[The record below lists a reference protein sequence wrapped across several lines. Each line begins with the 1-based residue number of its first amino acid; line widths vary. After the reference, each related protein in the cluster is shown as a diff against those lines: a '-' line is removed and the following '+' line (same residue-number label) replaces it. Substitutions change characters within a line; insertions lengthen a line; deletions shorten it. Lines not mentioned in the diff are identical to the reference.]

1 MIEEA
6 SPDLILMGGD
16 MSDEKSSIEGSR
28 ILFEGLKDKYPIYYV
43 SGNHEHWMFDS
54 DGVFDMVKENSITV
68 IDNTYVTIT
77 INGEHLLLAGLKDPD
92 ATLHYS
98 SKDILR
104 KNLETL
110 DENLMLDYTIDPDTY
125 KILLSHRPEH
135 INTYKE
141 FDYDLVL
148 SGHAHGGQVRIPY
161 ILNGLYAPNQG
172 FFPPKYAGGYY
183 KVNDQMDFIIGRGLS
198 LKKISTKNHES
209 TRSLSH

>member
-77 INGEHLLLAGLKDPD
+77 INGEHLLLAGLKD
-92 ATLHYS
+92 
-98 SKDILR
+98 
-104 KNLETL
+104 
-110 DENLMLDYTIDPDTY
+110 LMQLCTTHP
-125 KILLSHRPEH
+125 KI
-135 INTYKE
+135 Y
-141 FDYDLVL
+141 
-148 SGHAHGGQVRIPY
+148 
-161 ILNGLYAPNQG
+161 
-172 FFPPKYAGGYY
+172 
-183 KVNDQMDFIIGRGLS
+183 
-198 LKKISTKNHES
+198 
-209 TRSLSH
+209 